1 MEDCSIGQSAVVRV
15 QKQTL
20 EAFVMASHLYAKF
33 DCPLARQNFSPLATA
48 QDCETG
54 LLLQIRS

>member
-1 MEDCSIGQSAVVRV
+1 MEDCSIGLSAVVRV
-15 QKQTL
+15 QEQTL
-20 EAFVMASHLYAKF
+20 EAFVVASHWYAKF
-33 DCPLARQNFSPLATA
+33 DCPLACQNFSPLATA